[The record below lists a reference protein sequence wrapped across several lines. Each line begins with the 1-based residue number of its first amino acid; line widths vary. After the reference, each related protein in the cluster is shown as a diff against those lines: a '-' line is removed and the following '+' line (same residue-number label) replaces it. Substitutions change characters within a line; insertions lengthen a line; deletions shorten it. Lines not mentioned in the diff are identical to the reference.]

1 MYELL
6 ALALSPLI
14 YLIDSYYFLIF
25 GVIDSKGLSIIILSL
40 SLSSALIPL
49 LNRARKKEHEF
60 NQKLRHVNNEI
71 LKNTINLKGEDK
83 FLVTEEI
90 YKTNNYH
97 PIHNLQT
104 GLSFF
109 VLLPILLS
117 AFLFFNINIDKF
129 DTSFLSSIY
138 LSQPDKLLFDFNA
151 IPVLIF
157 FTNYI
162 DSRYRFNAHNSGQNG
177 YLFLSLIICF
187 LIYDMSSCLTIY
199 WLTSS
204 LFSMFFSYTYNAKS
218 DGIYTSLK

>member
-6 ALALSPLI
+6 ALVLSPLI
-14 YLIDSYYFLIF
+14 HLIDIYYFFIF
-25 GVIDSKGLSIIILSL
+25 GIIDSKGLSIIILSF
-40 SLSSALIPL
+40 SLSSVLLPL
-49 LNRARKKEHEF
+49 LKKARKKENEF
-60 NQKLRHVNNEI
+60 IQKLQYVNNEV

-83 FLVTEEI
+83 FLATEEI
-90 YKTNNYH
+90 YKKNNYH
-97 PIHNLQT
+97 PIHNIQT

-109 VLLPILLS
+109 ILLPILLS

-129 DTSFLSSIY
+129 DTLFLNSIHLY
-138 LSQPDKLLFDFNA
+138 QPDKLLFDFNA

-162 DSRYRFNAHNSGQNG
+162 DSRYRFNAHNSGQNS

-187 LIYDMSSCLTIY
+187 LIYGMPSCLTIY

-204 LFSMFFSYTYNAKS
+204 LFSMFFSCIYYMKS
-218 DGIYTSLK
+218 N

>member
-14 YLIDSYYFLIF
+14 HLIDSYYFFIF
-25 GVIDSKGLSIIILSL
+25 GVIDSKGLSIVILSL
-40 SLSSALIPL
+40 SLSSVLLPL
-49 LNRARKKEHEF
+49 LQKARKKENKF
-60 NQKLRHVNNEI
+60 IQKLQHVNKEV
-71 LKNTINLKGEDK
+71 LKNTINLKGEEK
-83 FLVTEEI
+83 FLATEEI
-90 YKTNNYH
+90 YKKNNYH
-97 PIHNLQT
+97 PIHNIQT

-129 DTSFLSSIY
+129 DTFFLNSIH
-138 LSQPDKLLFDFNA
+138 LSQPDKFLFDFNA

-187 LIYDMSSCLTIY
+187 LIYGMPSCLTIY

-204 LFSMFFSYTYNAKS
+204 LFSMFFSYIYNMKS
-218 DGIYTSLK
+218 N

>member
-1 MYELL
+1 MNDLL

-14 YLIDSYYFLIF
+14 YLVDSYYFFILNL
-25 GVIDSKGLSIIILSL
+25 IDSHGLSIIILSL
-40 SLSSALIPL
+40 SLSSALIPVL
-49 LNRARKKEHEF
+49 KKARKKENEIT
-60 NQKLRHVNNEI
+60 QKIQYINSQI
-71 LKNTINLKGEDK
+71 LKNTSNLKGEDK
-83 FLVTEEI
+83 FFATEEI
-90 YKTNNYH
+90 YKKNYYH

-129 DTSFLSSIY
+129 DVFFLNSMN
-138 LSQPDKLLFDFNA
+138 LSQPDKLLFNLNV

-157 FTNYI
+157 LTNYI
-162 DSRYRFNAHNSGQNG
+162 DSQYRFNEKNSGQKG

-187 LIYDMSSCLTIY
+187 LIYGMPSCLSIY

-204 LFSMFFSYTYNAKS
+204 LFSMLFSYMFFINK
-218 DGIYTSLK
+218 LN